1 MLVHNWRCFVA
12 CLFCEIP
19 QSRKAN
25 FQAALYIYYYL
36 FFIFYF
42 FIIVSRNCT
51 PPCSENGHPPVQNL
65 HTIYSRRKKKKPVQ
79 SLDQTGLFSC
89 MSERRIVPRIVDE
102 SLDVSYHDTSFSFS
116 FFIIVLLFLS
126 FL

>member
-1 MLVHNWRCFVA
+1 MLVHNWRYFVA
-12 CLFCEIP
+12 CLFYEIP
-19 QSRKAN
+19 QGRKAN

-51 PPCSENGHPPVQNL
+51 PPCSENGHPTVQNL

-79 SLDQTGLFSC
+79 SLDQTGLLSC
-89 MSERRIVPRIVDE
+89 MSERRIVDE

-116 FFIIVLLFLS
+116 FSFFIIVLLFLS